1 MRKIFTSIL
10 IFFLSNNTFS
20 EVLSN
25 QDVDIASGST
35 LSNDSGGTIRQ
46 LSGGPYTIDNRG
58 TIEATDMNSNNHNIR
73 LLVGTSVDN
82 SGLIDT
88 SGSANL
94 SSIIFTDNSGTNSV
108 INSGTIQAETTG
120 QYGHAILVLDA
131 SLTEIT
137 NSSGGTIKVTD
148 SAYVSGAIRISERI
162 GDGGSVNTITNN
174 GTITAT
180 GTTHSRGILSIDTGT
195 IDRINNTGT
204 IQAQGG
210 SESNHGIVF
219 WNDSG
224 TTVTNSGTIQGTGG
238 TTSRG
243 ITLGSNGS
251 IAKITNTG
259 TIKGGKDGIGSDG
272 NITNIVNTGTITG
285 TTGYGIAN
293 GVGSI
298 TNLTNSQ
305 NNLTYL
311 GRLPTNY
318 YVKVNS
324 SLSYGKITFSNPLGS
339 MNVGIGS
346 GSTLSQGTYVAVI
359 DGVTSSNIS
368 NSSGTYG
375 SNANYYKYSLIN
387 SSGNQWDLIV
397 NDVTQDFPP
406 DTQCA
411 VNSGSSGCT
420 KTTTDV
426 TSSVENGMNV
436 IAINNG
442 NFAHMNT
449 YDCNTFGDSLRCL
462 SIGGRSLKLNNPK
475 SGIDG
480 LVLVYGKKESPNFRW
495 GAFLHSN
502 VSYHT
507 SANLKLTQNT
517 PLLGF
522 YGVWN
527 ENDDHTG
534 LQFKVGTSH
543 EATNAK
549 IIRPV
554 VGVSDQAEGNTSI
567 KNNRVIF
574 ELRNNKKISD
584 NFILS
589 PYVATFYSKKYQKGY
604 TETGTNLP
612 ITYKGIIDTSI
623 TAITGIKFKKE
634 INLKNIFYGSIGIEH
649 DVSHDISALSPTGI
663 SGLTTVDLTQNHRAT
678 RPVIS
683 LGLDRKISENQI
695 LRIKGQYQELPY
707 GKMNETNLYVSY
719 NYMF

>member
-1 MRKIFTSIL
+1 MSKYLPKIIL
-10 IFFLSNNTFS
+10 IILYCNLSFAET
-20 EVLSN
+20 LLN

-35 LSNDSGGTIRQ
+35 LSNDSGGTIRE

-58 TIEATDMNSNNHNIR
+58 TIEATDMNSNNQNIR
-73 LLVGTSVDN
+73 LRVGTSVDN

-94 SSIIFTDNSGTNSV
+94 SSIIFTGNSGTNSV

-120 QYGHAILVLDA
+120 QYGYAISAQNA

-148 SAYVSGAIRISERI
+148 SSFSSVAIRIST
-162 GDGGSVNTITNN
+162 GGSVNTITNN
-174 GTITAT
+174 ATITAT
-180 GTTHSRGILSIDTGT
+180 GTTHSRGITSIDTGT

-243 ITLGSNGS
+243 INLGSNGNIS
-251 IAKITNTG
+251 KITNTG
-259 TIKGGKDGIGSDG
+259 TIKGGNDGIGNDG
-272 NITNIVNTGTITG
+272 HITNIVNTGTITG
-285 TTGYGIAN
+285 TAGYGINN
-293 GVGSI
+293 GAGSI

-305 NNLTYL
+305 NNLTYN
-311 GRLPTNY
+311 GKLPTNY

-324 SLSYGKITFSNPLGS
+324 SSSYGKITVSNSQRS
-339 MNVGIGS
+339 MNVGIGDD
-346 GSTLSQGTYVAVI
+346 STLSEGTYEAVI

-368 NSSGTYG
+368 DSSGTYI
-375 SNANYYKYSLIN
+375 SNANHYKYSLTN

-397 NDVTQDFPP
+397 NDLTEDV
-406 DTQCA
+406 QCSL
-411 VNSGSSGCT
+411 NSSSSGCN
-420 KTTTDV
+420 KTTCI
-426 TSSVENGMNV
+426 TSSIENGMN
-436 IAINNG
+436 AINNG

-449 YDCNTFGDSLRCL
+449 YDCDTFGETGRCL
-462 SIGGRSLKLNNPK
+462 SIGGRSINVNNPK
-475 SGIDG
+475 SEING
-480 LVLVYGKKESPNFRW
+480 LVLVYGKKYSSNFRW
-495 GAFLHSN
+495 GTFVHSN
-502 VSYHT
+502 VSYNT
-507 SANLKLTQNT
+507 SANLKLTNKT

-534 LQFKVGTSH
+534 LQFKIGNSY

-549 IIRPV
+549 ITRPL
-554 VGVSDQAEGNTSI
+554 VGVSDQAEGNTSL
-567 KNNRVIF
+567 KYNKVIL

-584 NFILS
+584 KFILS
-589 PYVATFYSKKYQKGY
+589 PYFATLYSQKHQKGY
-604 TETGTNLP
+604 TETGIDLP
-612 ITYKGIIDTSI
+612 ITYNNIIDTSI

-634 INLKNIFYGSIGIEH
+634 ISLKNNFYGTIGIEH
-649 DVSHDISALSPTGI
+649 DISHNISALSPTGV

-683 LGLDRKISENQI
+683 LGLDHKIFNNQL
-695 LRIKGQYQELPY
+695 LRIKGQYQELSY
-707 GKMNETNLYVSY
+707 GKMNETNLYLSY

>member
-1 MRKIFTSIL
+1 MNKYLPKI
-10 IFFLSNNTFS
+10 IFITLFSNLSFAQQLLDQNVNIS
-20 EVLSN
+20 
-25 QDVDIASGST
+25 SGST
-35 LSNDSGGTIRQ
+35 LSHTWLPIRQ
-46 LSGGPYTIDNRG
+46 LTGGPFTINNAG
-58 TIEATDMNSNNHNIR
+58 TIESTNGSTIR
-73 LLVGTSVDN
+73 IDVDTTLNN
-82 SGLIDT
+82 SGLIDADMT
-88 SGSANL
+88 GNGQA
-94 SSIIFTDNSGTNSV
+94 IQFFRNSGNNSLT
-108 INSGTIQAETTG
+108 NSGTIQGETTG
-120 QYGHAILVLDA
+120 QYGVAIRVKNS
-131 SLTEIT
+131 SLTGIT
-137 NSSGGTIKVTD
+137 NSSGGTIRFTG
-148 SAYVSGAIRISERI
+148 SSFVSDAIRIETGS
-162 GDGGSVNTITNN
+162 SVNTFTNN

-180 GTTHSRGILSIDTGT
+180 GTTHSRGINSAGATGIT

-210 SESNHGIVF
+210 SGTNYGIVF
-219 WNDSG
+219 FNDSG

-238 TTSRG
+238 NRSYG
-243 ITLGSNGS
+243 ILLGSNGNIS
-251 IAKITNTG
+251 SITNTG
-259 TIKGGKDGIGSDG
+259 TILGGRNGIGNDG
-272 NITNIVNTGTITG
+272 HITTIVNTGTITG
-285 TTGYGIAN
+285 TA
-293 GVGSI
+293 GSDI
-298 TNLTNSQ
+298 NNVLGSRTNLTNSQ
-305 NNLTYL
+305 NNLTYV
-311 GRLPTNY
+311 GKLPTNY
-318 YVKVNS
+318 FVKVNS
-324 SLSYGKITFSNPLGS
+324 SSSYGKITFSNPQGL

-375 SNANYYKYSLIN
+375 SNANYYKYSLNN

-549 IIRPV
+549 IIRTV
-554 VGVSDQAEGNTSI
+554 VGVSDQAEGNTEI
-567 KNNRVIF
+567 RNNRVIF

-604 TETGTNLP
+604 TETGTSLP

-634 INLKNIFYGSIGIEH
+634 INLKNIFYGSVGIEH
-649 DVSHDISALSPTGI
+649 DVSHDISALSPTGV

-719 NYMF
+719 NYML

>member
-35 LSNDSGGTIRQ
+35 LSNDSGGTIRE

-58 TIEATDMNSNNHNIR
+58 TIEATNMASNNHNIR

-94 SSIIFTDNSGTNSV
+94 SSIQFRDNSGTNSV
-108 INSGTIQAETTG
+108 INSGTIQTETTG
-120 QYGHAILVLDA
+120 QYGHAILVQDA

-148 SAYVSGAIRISERI
+148 SAYVSGAIRI
-162 GDGGSVNTITNN
+162 DTGGSVNTITNN
-174 GTITAT
+174 ATITAT

-251 IAKITNTG
+251 ISKITNTG

-285 TTGYGIAN
+285 TAGYGINN
-293 GVGSI
+293 GAGSI

-305 NNLTYL
+305 NNLTYN
-311 GRLPTNY
+311 GKLPTNY

-324 SLSYGKITFSNPLGS
+324 SSSYGKITFSNPQGS
-339 MNVGIGS
+339 MNVGIGDD
-346 GSTLSQGTYVAVI
+346 STLTEGTYEAVVSGLGASNI
-359 DGVTSSNIS
+359 STSSGTYISNANHYKYSVS
-368 NSSGTYG
+368 NSSGT
-375 SNANYYKYSLIN
+375 
-387 SSGNQWDLIV
+387 QWDLVV
-397 NDVTQDFPP
+397 NDLTEDV
-406 DTQCA
+406 QCS
-411 VNSGSSGCT
+411 VDSGSGSCT
-420 KTTTDV
+420 KTSCI
-426 TSSVENGMNV
+426 TSSIETGMNAV
-436 IAINNG
+436 TNS

-449 YDCNTFGDSLRCL
+449 YDCDTFGESGSCF
-462 SIGGRSLKLNNPK
+462 SIGGR
-475 SGIDG
+475 GIFVNDPQSEIG
-480 LVLVYGKKESPNFRW
+480 GVVLVYGKKQSSNLRW
-495 GAFLHSN
+495 GTFLHHN
-502 VSYHT
+502 ISY
-507 SANLKLTQNT
+507 NT
-517 PLLGF
+517 PSNFTLSNDTPMIGF

-527 ENDDHTG
+527 EKADHTG
-534 LQFKVGTSH
+534 LQLKIGNSYQ
-543 EATNAK
+543 ATNAV
-549 IIRPV
+549 ITRPV
-554 VGVSDQAEGNTSI
+554 VGVSDQATGNTSLY
-567 KNNRVIF
+567 NNQVIL

-584 NFILS
+584 SFTLS
-589 PYVATFYSKKYQKGY
+589 PYFATLYSQKYQKGY
-604 TETGTNLP
+604 TETGIDLP
-612 ITYKGIIDTSI
+612 LTYNKIIDTSM
-623 TAITGIKFKKE
+623 TAITGIKFRK
-634 INLKNIFYGSIGIEH
+634 NLNNDYSFFGTIGLEH
-649 DVSHDISALSPTGI
+649 DLTHQVSALSPTGV
-663 SGLTTVDLTQNHRAT
+663 SGLTTVDLTKSHDPT
-678 RPVIS
+678 RPVIAIGYDHQVS
-683 LGLDRKISENQI
+683 DNQI

-707 GKMNETNLYVSY
+707 QGMNETNLYASY
-719 NYMF
+719 NFLF

>member
-1 MRKIFTSIL
+1 MNKYLPKI
-10 IFFLSNNTFS
+10 IFITLFSNLSFAQQLLDQNVNIS
-20 EVLSN
+20 
-25 QDVDIASGST
+25 SGST
-35 LSNDSGGTIRQ
+35 LSHPWLPVRQ
-46 LSGGPYTIDNRG
+46 LTGGPFTINNAG
-58 TIEATDMNSNNHNIR
+58 TIESTNGSTIR
-73 LLVGTSVDN
+73 MDVDTTLNN
-82 SGLIDT
+82 SGLIDADMT
-88 SGSANL
+88 TNGQA
-94 SSIIFTDNSGTNSV
+94 IQFYRNSGNNSLT
-108 INSGTIQAETTG
+108 NSGTIQAETTG
-120 QYGHAILVLDA
+120 QFGYAIKVINS
-131 SLTEIT
+131 SLTDIT
-137 NSSGGTIKVTD
+137 NSSGGTITVTG
-148 SAYVSGAIRISERI
+148 SAYVSGAIRI
-162 GDGGSVNTITNN
+162 DPGGSVNTITNN

-180 GTTHSRGILSIDTGT
+180 GTTHSRGIISIGTGAT

-210 SESNHGIVF
+210 SVTNYGMVF
-219 WNDSG
+219 WNTSG

-238 TTSRG
+238 NRSYG
-243 ITLGSNGS
+243 ILLGSNGNIS
-251 IAKITNTG
+251 SITNTG
-259 TIKGGKDGIGSDG
+259 TILGGKDGIGNDG
-272 NITNIVNTGTITG
+272 HITNIVNTGTITG
-285 TTGYGIAN
+285 TAGYDINN
-293 GVGSI
+293 GAGSI

-397 NDVTQDFPP
+397 NDVTQVFPP

-549 IIRPV
+549 IIRSV
-554 VGVSDQAEGNTSI
+554 VGVSDQAEGNTEI
-567 KNNRVIF
+567 RNNRVIF

-719 NYMF
+719 NYML